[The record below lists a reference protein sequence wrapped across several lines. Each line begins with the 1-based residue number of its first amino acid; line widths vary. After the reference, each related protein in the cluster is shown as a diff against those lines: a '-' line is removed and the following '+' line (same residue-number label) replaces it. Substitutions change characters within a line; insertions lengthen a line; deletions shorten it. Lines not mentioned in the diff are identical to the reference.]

1 MSVTFLR
8 FPHWKCGITSGSR
21 EGMFVSGDGLGPGG
35 LQPSNSSSWQ
45 GEGRG
50 DASAATL
57 HLSVGLR
64 HLLGV
69 SGQDLDKKK
78 E

>member
-1 MSVTFLR
+1 
-8 FPHWKCGITSGSR
+8 
-21 EGMFVSGDGLGPGG
+21 MFVSGDGLGPGG